1 MRYPIFSF
9 GLMLLMAGCSK
20 QGAGH
25 SGSERQAA
33 NEQNKAAAMA
43 FASPEFSVSVRL
55 SDAANRK
62 LIDSKETIMVEGFLS
77 GHPKNATEL
86 RPVFLGRVE
95 AEIHPSETATFND
108 LRLTPDA
115 LARIDSHG
123 PRILIIVSSGKLST
137 DNLLACEVYDGNFE
151 LINGRTI
158 DIPCQL
164 IEERLPRQGI
174 EISPFHSKPSAAAR
188 EREVSEEVII
198 SPREQCQ
205 RLIVGAGRPV
215 LEGTNIAKNADAQL
229 DGKEIDPAGRKR
241 RGPSDQRN
249 QQVRQLALNPD
260 L

>member
-33 NEQNKAAAMA
+33 NEENKAAAMA

-62 LIDSKETIMVEGFLS
+62 LIDSKETSMVEGFLS
-77 GHPKNATEL
+77 GHPNNATEL

-95 AEIHPSETATFND
+95 AEIHPSETATFSD

-123 PRILIIVSSGKLST
+123 PRILIIVYSGKLST

-174 EISPFHSKPSAAAR
+174 EISRLHSELAPAP
-188 EREVSEEVII
+188 
-198 SPREQCQ
+198 SPRCP
-205 RLIVGAGRPV
+205 RSRASHVRTPHARSPHVVAALILVV
-215 LEGTNIAKNADAQL
+215 
-229 DGKEIDPAGRKR
+229 
-241 RGPSDQRN
+241 
-249 QQVRQLALNPD
+249 D
-260 L
+260 LRSV